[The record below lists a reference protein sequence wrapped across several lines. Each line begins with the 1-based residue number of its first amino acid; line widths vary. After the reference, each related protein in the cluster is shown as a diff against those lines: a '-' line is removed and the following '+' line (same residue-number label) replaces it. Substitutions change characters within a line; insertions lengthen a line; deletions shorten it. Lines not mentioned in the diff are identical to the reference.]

1 MNRKKIAGI
10 GFAGILCVAT
20 IVLFIKDVTAPHNAP
35 SSNQKNAQAQ
45 KESFLQEGKKA
56 VAQIEL
62 GKKNYE
68 IFDTYETYLIL
79 GTDASGNENTENDS
93 YRGSMAD
100 FLLLAVFNKTKDTY
114 ACIQLN
120 RDTMTEVQLLNREG
134 KGEATAKIQLCT
146 AHWYGGTKEQSCE
159 NTVTAVSKMFGG
171 LPIDGYYALGM
182 EKIAKL
188 NHLAGGVKV
197 TIQDDFSK
205 IDASMKKGTTITLSD
220 KQAYT
225 YVHVRYNVGSEDNL
239 SRMSRQREYMKS
251 LFETVQKKTK
261 ETPNTINKIYKGL
274 KNDAV
279 TDMNGKKIS
288 KLTNFVSKGTYL
300 GMYMLEGKATLGK
313 ALGDNVEHVEYHV
326 DEKSKISILTEIYGL
341 QEGKENNE

>member
-1 MNRKKIAGI
+1 MNWKKIAGI
-10 GFAGILCVAT
+10 GCVGILC
-20 IVLFIKDVTAPHNAP
+20 IVVILFFIKDERILHNAA
-35 SSNQKNAQAQ
+35 STDSQSTEVQ
-45 KESFLQEGKKA
+45 KEAFLQEGKEA
-56 VAQIEL
+56 VVQIEL
-62 GKKNYE
+62 GKKKYD

-79 GTDASGNENTENDS
+79 GTDASGKENAEDDS

-120 RDTMTEVQLLNREG
+120 RDTMTEVQLLDRDG
-134 KGEATAKIQLCT
+134 KGEATAEIQLCT
-146 AHWYGGTKEQSCE
+146 AHWYGGTREQSCE

-205 IDASMKKGTTITLSD
+205 IDDSMKKGTTITLSD
-220 KQAYT
+220 EQAYT
-225 YVHVRYNVGSEDNL
+225 YVHDRYNVGSEDNL

-251 LFETVQKKTK
+251 LFDTIQEKTK
-261 ETPNTINKIYKGL
+261 EAPNTINKIYKGL
-274 KNDAV
+274 KKDAV
-279 TDMNGKKIS
+279 TDMNGRKIS

-300 GMYMLEGKATLGK
+300 GMYMLEGKAALGK

-341 QEGKENNE
+341 QEGKESNE

>member
-1 MNRKKIAGI
+1 MNKKKIASI
-10 GFAGILCVAT
+10 GCVGILCVM
-20 IVLFIKDVTAPHNAP
+20 VMVFIIKGTKPVYNNYSTD
-35 SSNQKNAQAQ
+35 SKNAKAQ
-45 KESFLQEGKKA
+45 KELFLQEGKEA
-56 VAQIEL
+56 TIQIEL
-62 GKKNYE
+62 GEKKYE
-68 IFDTYETYLIL
+68 SFDTCETYLVL
-79 GTDASGNENTENDS
+79 GTDASGNENAEGDD

-100 FLLLAVFNKTKDTY
+100 FLVLAVFNKSKDTY
-114 ACIQLN
+114 AWIQLN
-120 RDTMTEVQLLNREG
+120 RDTMTEVQLLDRKG
-134 KGEATAKIQLCT
+134 KGEATAEIQLCT

-188 NHLAGGVKV
+188 NRLVGGVTV

-205 IDASMKKGTTITLSD
+205 IDPSMKKGNTVTLND
-220 KQAYT
+220 EQAYI
-225 YVHVRYNVGSEDNL
+225 YVHDRYNVGGEDNL

-251 LFETVQKKTK
+251 LFDTIQKKTK

-274 KNDAV
+274 KKDAV
-279 TDMNGKKIS
+279 TDINGRKIS
-288 KLTNFVSKGTYL
+288 KLTNFVSQETYL

-326 DEKSKISILTEIYGL
+326 DEKSKISILTDIYGL
-341 QEGKENNE
+341 QEGKESDE

>member
-1 MNRKKIAGI
+1 M
-10 GFAGILCVAT
+10 CVAT

-341 QEGKENNE
+341 QEGKESNE

>member
-1 MNRKKIAGI
+1 MKMKKIAGI
-10 GFAGILCVAT
+10 GFVGILCAVAA
-20 IVLFIKDVTAPHNAP
+20 VFFIKDVTADHNV
-35 SSNQKNAQAQ
+35 SSPNQKNAQEQ
-45 KESFLQEGKKA
+45 KESFLQEGKET
-56 VAQIEL
+56 VVQIEL
-62 GKKNYE
+62 GEKKYD

-79 GTDASGNENTENDS
+79 GTDASGNENAEDDS

-134 KGEATAKIQLCT
+134 EGEATAEIQLCT

-171 LPIDGYYALGM
+171 LPVNGYYALSM

-188 NHLAGGVKV
+188 NRLAGGVKV

-205 IDASMKKGTTITLSD
+205 IDASMKQGTTITLSD

-225 YVHVRYNVGSEDNL
+225 YVHDRYNIGSEDNL

-251 LFETVQKKTK
+251 LFETIQEKTK
-261 ETPNTINKIYKGL
+261 ETPNTINKIYKGF
-274 KNDAV
+274 KQDAV
-279 TDMNGKKIS
+279 TDMNGRKIS
-288 KLTNFVSKGTYL
+288 KLTNFISHGTYL
-300 GMYMLEGKATLGK
+300 GMHMLEGKATLGK

-341 QEGKENNE
+341 QEGKESNE

>member
-1 MNRKKIAGI
+1 MNRKKIAVI

-341 QEGKENNE
+341 QEGKESNE